1 MNILEE
7 ILEYKRQEI
16 EFAKRTI
23 QLEQLKDMPDFTRQC
38 FSLQKALNEKDIAV
52 IAEIK
57 KASPSKKVIREDF
70 DPLEIARKYV
80 RGGASALSVLTDN
93 KYFQGDIHFIADIR
107 SSVPIPI
114 LRKDFIIDSYQLA
127 EAKAFGADAVLLI
140 AAALKPERMRDLF
153 NEAIALGL
161 ECLVEVHKIR
171 ELNIINLIPA
181 KIIGINNR
189 DLSNFTIDISTTIRV
204 ASRIPKDIIVVS
216 ESGITSRADIDK
228 LNAHGISAVLVGE
241 SLMRAHNPGEALHAL
256 LTSKKSKRK

>member
-7 ILEYKRQEI
+7 ILEYKRHEI
-16 EFAKRTI
+16 GAAKRTI
-23 QLEQLKDMPDFTRQC
+23 PVERLKDMLNFARQC
-38 FSLQKALNEKDIAV
+38 LSLQKSLDGKDIAV

-70 DPLEIARKYV
+70 DPLEIARNYV
-80 RGGASALSVLTDN
+80 SGGASALSMLTDE

-140 AAALKPERMRDLF
+140 AAALKPERLRDLYK
-153 NEAIALGL
+153 EAVELGL
-161 ECLVEVHKIR
+161 ECLVEVHTIR
-171 ELNIINLIPA
+171 ELNILNYIPE

-189 DLSNFTIDISTTIRV
+189 NLSNFTVDISTTIRV
-204 ASRIPKDIIVVS
+204 ASRIPKDIIIVS
-216 ESGITSRADIDK
+216 ESGITSRADIDR
-228 LNAHGISAVLVGE
+228 LNAHGIRAVLVGE
-241 SLMRAHNPGEALHAL
+241 SLMRASNPGEALRAL
-256 LTSKKSKRK
+256 LTSSKDKLK

>member
-16 EFAKRTI
+16 VFAKKTI
-23 QLEQLKDMPDFTRQC
+23 PVEQLKDMPHFSRQS
-38 FSLQKALNEKDIAV
+38 FSLQKALGGKDIAV

-80 RGGASALSVLTDN
+80 SGGASALSVLTDN